1 MRNFFAGSPL
11 LGMQTEDGQ
20 RERRP
25 WSERPIAPGMGVTW
39 RLVISLFESAIDLW
53 ETIDAKRRQVELDR
67 RRATAFLAI
76 REEREMAVEMARKT
90 GGALAAL
97 KHVEGARGWVRDV
110 RAMGINED
118 SACQRV
124 ALFYFAKNWPTIY
137 MRCRF
142 LGLTKV
148 FKIVRAMDEVVLKL
162 LPDVIFERGG
172 HAVPLSKLTDTDYRD
187 YVNGL
192 LKAAP
197 KPLWDRALRNARSTE
212 RAVMQLR
219 PSDVPHGAGVA
230 DLQAWLTGA
239 SAHLTALA
247 PP

>member
-1 MRNFFAGSPL
+1 
-11 LGMQTEDGQ
+11 
-20 RERRP
+20 
-25 WSERPIAPGMGVTW
+25 MGVTW
-39 RLVISLFESAIDLW
+39 RWVISLIEAAVGIW
-53 ETIDAKRRQVELDR
+53 ETVDAKRRQIELDR

-110 RAMGINED
+110 RAMGMNED

-137 MRCRF
+137 TRCRF

-148 FKIVRAMDEVVLKL
+148 FKIVRGMDTVVLKL
-162 LPDVIFERGG
+162 LPDVIVERSGMK
-172 HAVPLSKLTDTDYRD
+172 VPVGALTDTDYRD
-187 YVNGL
+187 YVNTL
-192 LKAAP
+192 LKASP
-197 KPLWDRALRNARSTE
+197 KPLWDRAERGARSAE
-212 RAVMQLR
+212 RTVLR
-219 PSDVPHGAGVA
+219 LRAGDVPQGARVA
-230 DLQAWLTGA
+230 DLQVRLTA
-239 SAHLTALA
+239 AFAHLSALA